1 MVNTDLLQKAHIL
14 TGMLLW
20 GTGSSVTMK
29 LQLDMECIGLD
40 GVPHTFD
47 KPIFQALVMF
57 AGMSL
62 CFFIDKLVSFYK
74 RQTSETKQYQQLEDS
89 DNIPEE
95 EGNVLYILIPTT
107 FDLIASTVM
116 TFGLIFTP
124 ASIFQMLRGAMIIF
138 STILSRIFIGKKIR
152 YSQLIGVIIAC
163 CAVVMVGAAA
173 IGTPQTGLNETSG
186 WQTFMG
192 ICLILIAQ
200 FIQACQLV
208 AEEFFMKK
216 VNIPPMRIVAF
227 EGIFGFLET
236 VMIAVP
242 FAYFMP
248 GTDYSSMRHNSLE
261 NTIDSFMCFA
271 STWQIIVITIVFGIS
286 VFGLNVYGMMVTDVF
301 NAVNRT
307 IFESIRTACVWV
319 TMLIIEAFW
328 EGHGEGISWW
338 SLLELIGFIILFFSS
353 LFYNRILKIPFFEKK
368 DKIIDEQE
376 EEKRNEKLIKDN

>member
-107 FDLIASTVM
+107 FDLIASAIM
-116 TFGLIFTP
+116 TFGLIYTP

-152 YSQLIGVIIAC
+152 YSQLTGVIIAC

-248 GTDYSSMRHNSLE
+248 GTDYSSMKHNSLE
-261 NTIDSFMCFA
+261 NTIDSFICVF
-271 STWQIIVITIVFGIS
+271 SNWQMIVIMIVFAVS
-286 VFGLNVYGMMVTDVF
+286 VFGLNVYGMQVTSHF
-301 NAVNRT
+301 SSIFRT
-307 IFESIRTACVWV
+307 IMESMRTACVWI
-319 TMLIIEAFW
+319 TMLIIEACW
-328 EGHGEGISWW
+328 PGHGEGLSWW
-338 SLLELIGFIILFFSS
+338 SILELVGFVTLFTAT
-353 LFYNRILKIPFFEKK
+353 LIYNRVFQFPCFVEK
-368 DKIIDEQE
+368 DLQMDE
-376 EEKRNEKLIKDN
+376 EEEQRRKRE